1 MAKKKIITKNTNK
14 IIKLK
19 VKPMAKSKVK
29 EESKVS
35 KEIKKEN
42 EKKAKEAFD
51 SVKKD
56 IESGSIKE
64 GEPWQ
69 INKTEVLS
77 ADEIHNELVNKNL
90 ANKG

>member
-1 MAKKKIITKNTNK
+1 
-14 IIKLK
+14 
-19 VKPMAKSKVK
+19 MAKSKVK
-29 EESKVS
+29 EEPKVS

-42 EKKAKEAFD
+42 VKKAKEAFD

-69 INKTEVLS
+69 ISKTETTETVFETK
-77 ADEIHNELVNKNL
+77 AGDIIAAEIHNELVNKNL